1 VPLTR
6 AREVANDA
14 RKTAANGGTPLAP
27 KAGRAGTERKAK
39 SYGEVVE
46 VYYAERLT
54 SLRTGPATRT
64 TLQRIGRVYR
74 WNERP
79 IASISDDDAA
89 AMLDDIA
96 ITRGKKMAANQSKHI
111 LHAMFKWA
119 KQPGRKFVTGRP
131 ESRA

>member
-1 VPLTR
+1 MPLTR

-89 AMLDDIA
+89 AMLADI
-96 ITRGKKMAANQSKHI
+96 
-111 LHAMFKWA
+111 HAMFKWESLRETLSET
-119 KQPGRKFVTGRP
+119 PGERP
-131 ESRA
+131 ETAQLAA